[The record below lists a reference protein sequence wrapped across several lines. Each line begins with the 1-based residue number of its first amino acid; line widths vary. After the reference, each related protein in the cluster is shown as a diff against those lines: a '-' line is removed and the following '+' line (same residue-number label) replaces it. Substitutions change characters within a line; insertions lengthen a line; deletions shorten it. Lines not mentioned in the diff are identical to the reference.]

1 MTVVVIATVH
11 PKPESFDA
19 VVSLFEKTITRV
31 QEEDQGCELYAMHTY
46 ADTIVMIEKW
56 TDAETH
62 QAHLV
67 SPAMNAMNTEVEEL
81 LGDKTVVTVLQP
93 HPVGSAKGAL

>member
-1 MTVVVIATVH
+1 MTVVVVATVH
-11 PKPESFDA
+11 PKAESFDA
-19 VVSLFEKTITRV
+19 VVSLFETTIARV

-56 TDAETH
+56 ADAEAH

-67 SPAMNAMNTEVEEL
+67 SPAMNEMNSQVEEL
-81 LGDKTVVTVLQP
+81 VGEKTVVTVLQP